1 MASVQHSR
9 AFWLEVEI
17 LMYRLFQ
24 GFRFFFVRCRMGG
37 SKTPCTWAGTYTSN
51 DNYQVEFEASGY
63 GWYMKQTRWE
73 PEESEIACDKVKII
87 SVNGGNI
94 ELTDELKERLE
105 GEIMD
110 ACEGGEF
117 EERWPE

>member
-1 MASVQHSR
+1 MNEAEKEQRLRALASCGGVC
-9 AFWLEVEI
+9 EVCKKP
-17 LMYRLFQ
+17 LS
-24 GFRFFFVRCRMGG
+24 G

-73 PEESEIACDKVKII
+73 PEEEEIVCNKVKII

-117 EERWPE
+117 EERWPDER